1 MTVTEQEIRNEQIKL
16 RANAFNRLGVA
27 SATAAAIAP
36 SAGHL
41 YENGA
46 AFVASV
52 AMILSRLDRPPT
64 GPRCIAWR
72 TRNERNRRAGLRRPC
87 RHHGADRALLVA
99 VRPFDAWYGLVQPAG
114 SADSVPG
121 GAEWGVSLICNSQ
134 PQIGT
139 TDTAPGM

>member
-46 AFVASV
+46 AFCGQRRDDFV
-52 AMILSRLDRPPT
+52 PF
-64 GPRCIAWR
+64 GPA
-72 TRNERNRRAGLRRPC
+72 T
-87 RHHGADRALLVA
+87 HGAA
-99 VRPFDAWYGLVQPAG
+99 VHCLENPK
-114 SADSVPG
+114 
-121 GAEWGVSLICNSQ
+121 
-134 PQIGT
+134 
-139 TDTAPGM
+139 